1 MYSFVFN
8 EILFYM
14 RVCVCVLGI
23 LKMIY
28 PSHLEMKA
36 SCVISMF
43 LQAIFPGKTCNILSF
58 M

>member
-1 MYSFVFN
+1 MNSF
-8 EILFYM
+8 IL
-14 RVCVCVLGI
+14 CI

-28 PSHLEMKA
+28 PSHVEMKA

-43 LQAIFPGKTCNILSF
+43 LKAICLDKTCNILSF